1 MRKLIFCL
9 LAFWTSGGVWAH
21 HSMTWHFDRDQE
33 ITIEGVI
40 REFRFVNPHG
50 RIVLDVTDDNGSV
63 ELWDCELNG
72 AASAARNGWTADL
85 FQKGQQIVVTGFAAR
100 RNERECYYQ
109 SGVLSDGT
117 RIARSEQIGGRVTV
131 TPLPVENPN
140 NVVAADLPNFSGV
153 WRGTGPFGGPPGPGE
168 ENPHSWVLSEAGR
181 RVLDAYDPV
190 AEDPSLKCR
199 PVSIR
204 RLWSNGSPTE
214 IRQEDDVVIIHHEWM
229 DAERT
234 VYLNQPEH
242 PEDLAE
248 GALGHSIGWY
258 EGRTLV
264 IDTVGYESGVIYQF
278 PGLPHSNQLH
288 TVERLI
294 LSEDQ
299 QAFDITWVA
308 EDPEYFVDSLS
319 GTHSWAATNVPVREY
334 NCVHPEL
341 GVVDTEN

>member
-1 MRKLIFCL
+1 MINE
-9 LAFWTSGGVWAH
+9 SGGTEV
-21 HSMTWHFDRDQE
+21 
-33 ITIEGVI
+33 
-40 REFRFVNPHG
+40 
-50 RIVLDVTDDNGSV
+50 
-63 ELWDCELNG
+63 WDCELNG
-72 AASAARNGWTADL
+72 AASAARNGWTTDL
-85 FQKGQQIVVTGFAAR
+85 FRVGQGITVEGFAAR

-109 SGVLSDGT
+109 SGVFSDGT
-117 RIARSEQIGGRVTV
+117 RIDRGEQIEADVAVISPSVERPSTV
-131 TPLPVENPN
+131 GSS
-140 NVVAADLPNFSGV
+140 NVPNFGGV
-153 WRGTGPFGGPPGPGE
+153 WRGTGPFSGPPGPGG

-234 VYLNQPEH
+234 VYLNQLEH

-264 IDTVGYESGVIYQF
+264 IDTVGYEPGVIYQF

-288 TVERLI
+288 TVEH
-294 LSEDQ
+294 LSLDDDGLGLEVNWTAD
-299 QAFDITWVA
+299 DS
-308 EDPEYFVDSLS
+308 EYFTDQLS
-319 GTHSWAATNVPVREY
+319 GSRSLEASDGEMKKY
-334 NCVHPEL
+334 NCTHPE
-341 GVVDTEN
+341 TAH